1 MIFGDGRYLFL
12 DINRREWESNI
23 LSHVECR
30 ATGIILGDE
39 DRNEPS
45 LRCNDDAQFGLPEA
59 VSLSSPS
66 LPLSACLLACENRLA
81 ADVAE
86 EVGPE
91 STFSCENGVR
101 IN

>member
-1 MIFGDGRYLFL
+1 M
-12 DINRREWESNI
+12 NRREWESNI

-45 LRCNDDAQFGLPEA
+45 LRCNDDAQFGLPGA
-59 VSLSSPS
+59 VSLSSLS
-66 LPLSACLLACENRLA
+66 LPLSACLLACENRWRLT
-81 ADVAE
+81 VAE
-86 EVGPE
+86 VVGVNV
-91 STFSCENGVR
+91 SCENGVR